1 MKQLYILAV
10 LLCALPLSAMAQD
23 DLYFTPKKKAQAS
36 ADTEPAYYVGSN
48 RDVDE
53 YNRRGKYWSHYQKL
67 GNDSLGNDIIQF
79 QQGNGVYPDSV
90 YVDTTF
96 VAKYRS
102 NAVDDDFAYSR
113 RMSRWDGYYDPWLYS
128 YRYSYGYSPYY
139 WRWAWYDP
147 WYGDPFYDP
156 WYPRYYG
163 YYGWYNPYYYAGWG
177 WATGAASMSPTVA
190 AVAVMPAT
198 ALGAGRSVRVR
209 AAAWLTDRTA
219 RARLAVATVVP
230 TTTAPSAT
238 ATTLPARTTITSAGV
253 PARPRCPLVR
263 LAADLED
270 HAVAASAA
278 DTPVVVAA
286 DALVADT
293 DNTNPNT
300 QLKTITNR

>member
-102 NAVDDDFAYSR
+102 NAGDDDFAYSR

-139 WRWAWYDP
+139 WRSAWYDP
-147 WYGDPFYDP
+147 WYSDPFYDP

-177 WATGAASMSPTVA
+177 WPGYYHGWGWPGYWGGVYVTHSGSRGGYAGYRSWGGTQRQGS
-190 AVAVMPAT
+190 
-198 ALGAGRSVRVR
+198 GRSVAYGQNGTRSFGGR
-209 AAAWLTDRTA
+209 NSRTYDN
-219 RARLAVATVVP
+219 RTFGNRNNP
-230 TTTAPSAT
+230 TRQDNYNFGGRPS
-238 ATTLPARTTITSAGV
+238 
-253 PARPRCPLVR
+253 
-263 LAADLED
+263 
-270 HAVAASAA
+270 
-278 DTPVVVAA
+278 TPSMPSGSFGGGFGGSRGGGFGGGH
-286 DALVADT
+286 T
-293 DNTNPNT
+293 GGGGGG
-300 QLKTITNR
+300 RFGGGHR

>member
-67 GNDSLGNDIIQF
+67 GNDSLGNDIVQF
-79 QQGNGVYPDSV
+79 QQGNGVYPDSA

-96 VAKYRS
+96 VAKYRN

-163 YYGWYNPYYYAGWG
+163 YYGWYNPYY
-177 WATGAASMSPTVA
+177 
-190 AVAVMPAT
+190 
-198 ALGAGRSVRVR
+198 
-209 AAAWLTDRTA
+209 
-219 RARLAVATVVP
+219 
-230 TTTAPSAT
+230 
-238 ATTLPARTTITSAGV
+238 
-253 PARPRCPLVR
+253 
-263 LAADLED
+263 
-270 HAVAASAA
+270 
-278 DTPVVVAA
+278 
-286 DALVADT
+286 
-293 DNTNPNT
+293 
-300 QLKTITNR
+300 